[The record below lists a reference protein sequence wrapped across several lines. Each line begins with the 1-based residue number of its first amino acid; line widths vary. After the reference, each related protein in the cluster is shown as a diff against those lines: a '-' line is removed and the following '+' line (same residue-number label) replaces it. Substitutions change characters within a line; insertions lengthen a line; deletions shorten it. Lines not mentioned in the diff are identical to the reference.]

1 MPMFEL
7 QGRQKQS
14 KRMAIFFTY
23 TEKKSAVLFTTN
35 IAARGL
41 DFPLVN
47 WILQLDCPE
56 NVEEYVHRVGRTAR
70 GNQHGK
76 SLLFI
81 TPQEEAMAA
90 NIKARGIN
98 CHKIAANPN
107 KQLTISNSLNS
118 YVAQDPELK
127 HLAQRAFVSYVRS
140 IHFASDKSIF
150 DVSKVDGAGLATSL
164 GLSQCPTIKIKA

>member
-1 MPMFEL
+1 MRLGMPMFEL

-56 NVEEYVHRVGRTAR
+56 NVEEYVEAVTEFCLNTGIRRQMEALRGGRCNHLLPMPCALSENRV
-70 GNQHGK
+70 K
-76 SLLFI
+76 
-81 TPQEEAMAA
+81 
-90 NIKARGIN
+90 
-98 CHKIAANPN
+98 
-107 KQLTISNSLNS
+107 
-118 YVAQDPELK
+118 
-127 HLAQRAFVSYVRS
+127 
-140 IHFASDKSIF
+140 
-150 DVSKVDGAGLATSL
+150 
-164 GLSQCPTIKIKA
+164 